1 LSLKGR
7 AEIVLPEDWLVNAL
21 KPEVLFP
28 PATTRVKL
36 RIIEKERKIII
47 EADDLS
53 ALRAALNSFIYW
65 IYSAA
70 EAVKAV
76 ERV

>member
-1 LSLKGR
+1 MSLKGK
-7 AEIVLPEDWLVNAL
+7 AEIVLPNDWLVKAL
-21 KPEVLFP
+21 KAEVLFP
-28 PATTRVKL
+28 PVTSRVRLKMM
-36 RIIEKERKIII
+36 ENERRIII

-76 ERV
+76 ERS